1 MNTLGI
7 RAIASYIP
15 EGRVSNLALAERF
28 DVDESFLTDKI
39 GVLDRAIKEPGQDTS
54 DLALLALERLIQQQ
68 ALDADSIQVLVV
80 VTQNPDNNIPH
91 VSAQVHGR
99 AGLAESC
106 AAFDVSLGCSGY
118 VYGLAI
124 LRAFMQAQGLENGVL
139 VTADPYSKI
148 IDPDDRNTVLLFG
161 DAATATLVGA
171 DPAWSIETFS
181 LKSRGKDWSA
191 IRTRD
196 GKFEMDGR
204 GVFNFAA
211 TTIPRD
217 VTSMLATVGI
227 TPDQVDRYVLHQGS
241 RFIVK
246 TIADRLRQPLEKF
259 PIEIEHCGNTVSS
272 TIPLI
277 AEHLI
282 HDRLARSVVLSGFGV
297 GLSWASCLCRRTDA
311 NVSQ

>member
-1 MNTLGI
+1 MNILGI
-7 RAIASYIP
+7 KAIASYIP
-15 EGRVSNLALAERF
+15 EGRESNLALADRF

-39 GVLDRAIKEPGQDTS
+39 GVLERAIKAPGQDTS
-54 DLALLALERLIQQQ
+54 DLAFLALDRLLQQQ
-68 ALDADSIQVLVV
+68 ALDVGSIQALVV
-80 VTQNPDNNIPH
+80 VTQNPDHNIPH

-106 AAFDVSLGCSGY
+106 AAFDISLGCSGY

-148 IDPDDRNTVLLFG
+148 IDADDRNTVLLFG
-161 DAATATLVGA
+161 DAATATLVSS
-171 DPAWSIETFS
+171 DPAWSIEAFS
-181 LKSRGKDWSA
+181 LKSRGKDWAA
-191 IRTRD
+191 IRTQG

-204 GVFNFAA
+204 SVFNFAA

-217 VTSMLATVGI
+217 VTAMLAETEI

-282 HDRLARSVVLSGFGV
+282 HDRLARNVVLSGFGV

-311 NVSQ
+311 NDSQ